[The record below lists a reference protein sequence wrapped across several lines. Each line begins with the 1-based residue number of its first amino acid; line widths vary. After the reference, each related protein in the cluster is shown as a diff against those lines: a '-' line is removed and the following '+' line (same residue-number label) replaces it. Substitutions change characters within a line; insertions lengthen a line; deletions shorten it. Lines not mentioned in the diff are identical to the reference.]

1 MISPWH
7 DIPHMPD
14 NGSVSF
20 VCEIPKFERA
30 KMECITTLEN
40 NPIMQDKNSDGTPRF
55 YHGPIFWNYGY
66 VPQTWEDP
74 SHIHP
79 ELKYK
84 GDGDPLDVVE
94 IGSKKLSVGSVTR
107 VKPLCTLAMIDGGE
121 VDYKVICISYE
132 DPLSEVLNDV
142 EDLEVHCKGTITG
155 IREWF
160 RWYKTPAD
168 KAKNEFGYAEEAQNA
183 KKTWEIIQETHRS
196 WIDLILGKTGDGK
209 FWTPNSGE

>member
-142 EDLEVHCKGTITG
+142 GDLEVHCKGTITG

-183 KKTWEIIQETHRS
+183 KKT
-196 WIDLILGKTGDGK
+196 
-209 FWTPNSGE
+209 